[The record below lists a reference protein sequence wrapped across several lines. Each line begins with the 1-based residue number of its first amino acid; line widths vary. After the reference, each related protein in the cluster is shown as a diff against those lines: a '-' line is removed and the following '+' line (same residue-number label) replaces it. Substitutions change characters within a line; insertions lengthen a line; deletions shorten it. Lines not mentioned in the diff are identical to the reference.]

1 MSVFCVAVYVVPQY
15 FTNIQISFFFFLSDF
30 TIHRCGLG
38 CRASLHFHCMFCST
52 TILRRGDFKNHL
64 EVCKHKPDS
73 ESATKMLSST
83 STAVTA
89 PTIITAP
96 SITNTTGTVPAIIHT
111 SSTTS
116 TDVTALGITDGPSP
130 TGTGKIRV
138 RPVIKKRCPMCD
150 VLINKTNLQKHI
162 ERKHSDQSELDISDT
177 FQLTS
182 QCIDESNG
190 IFTVLKVVKGHS
202 VPLHV
207 QYKLTG
213 ENHRVL
219 CESNECQVNI
229 DIAQRSG
236 ITSYQCV
243 HISAASFCKSLTE
256 PVSLKE
262 EVLTEMVR
270 GKWFSEKKKK
280 ECLALQQL
288 ANSSCVPLS
297 VHTSI
302 GISTTKTFIS
312 VFEPNVSSYS
322 PLGRVMVVYYTK
334 LNSWHCPCTKVRRSC
349 LHKYVAKWHL
359 FQTHRELL
367 STDGSPHNTPHS
379 EEEGVTDDTH
389 VYPPKNLGLEYMVN
403 YILQNKKMPAV
414 LPEDM
419 RIPSPCKDYPRNLC
433 PNETLCQGCPGEI
446 PLSDPILITQNAKI
460 LTNWCIIQGRIYYTL
475 VHDSAT
481 LCWNVMLVLIA
492 RCCHLL

>member
-111 SSTTS
+111 PSTTS

-138 RPVIKKRCPMCD
+138 RPVIKKRCPMCN

-219 CESNECQVNI
+219 CELNECQVNI

-419 RIPSPCKDYPRNLC
+419 RIPSPRKDYPRNLC

-460 LTNWCIIQGRIYYTL
+460 LTNWCIIQGRINYTL

-481 LCWNVMLVLIA
+481 LCWNVMFVLIA